1 MDTAT
6 ISTNGI
12 DWAFNKQVLS
22 GLNYDESFTLKLK
35 ISDDFTTLIQQI
47 TLPPSVPTLLVGK
60 KTVQVNDYLIVSKD
74 GSVGGKRLLNADSF
88 IIQSFESSDGGQ
100 IDKATGIRQ
109 NFDILAP
116 TGYVLLAPLFAQAT
130 KHRDIACTIEKVS
143 GNKVSVIAHNYND
156 NWVCPDSYVRLY
168 CLFVKI

>member
-1 MDTAT
+1 MFKMGCSA
-6 ISTNGI
+6 
-12 DWAFNKQVLS
+12 
-22 GLNYDESFTLKLK
+22 
-35 ISDDFTTLIQQI
+35 
-47 TLPPSVPTLLVGK
+47 
-60 KTVQVNDYLIVSKD
+60 
-74 GSVGGKRLLNADSF
+74 GGKRLLNAVSF
-88 IIQSFESSDGGQ
+88 IIQSLESSDGGQ

-109 NFDILAP
+109 NFDILSP

-130 KHRDIACTIEKVS
+130 KHRDIACTIEKFS